1 MEPDKQAA
9 TVLSQPPTLLRRA
22 GVIGDVHGHSTL
34 LEVALR
40 FLSHRED
47 LDAILCTGDLPG
59 TTANGDTDLCCR
71 LLTQYEVLAV
81 RGNHDRWSLE
91 NDTERVL
98 LGISDQWPLAPASIA
113 FLKTLPTT
121 REFDTAMGPLLLCH
135 GTGEDDQT
143 GVYPGDSG
151 IALESNHQ
159 LNAIYSEGHIH
170 VMIAGHTHQRMVR
183 VLDHLTLINAAA
195 VACEKSNSLPTRLS
209 PGTALRRKNPTF
221 SIADF
226 ENRFVQFYNIDR
238 VTYTVTEADRFML

>member
-9 TVLSQPPTLLRRA
+9 TALSQPPTLLRRA

-40 FLSHRED
+40 YLSEKTD

-59 TTANGDTDLCCR
+59 STANGDTDVCCR
-71 LLTQYEVLAV
+71 LLAQYGVTAV

-91 NDTERVL
+91 NDNERVL
-98 LGISDQWPLAPASIA
+98 LGISDQWPLAPASIDY
-113 FLKTLPTT
+113 LKTLPVT
-121 REFDTAMGPLLLCH
+121 REFETELGPLLLCH

-151 IALESNHQ
+151 VALESNHQ
-159 LNAIYSEGHIH
+159 LNAVFSEGRIRI
-170 VMIAGHTHQRMVR
+170 MIAGHTHQRMVR
-183 VLDHLTLINAAA
+183 ALDHLTLINAAA

-209 PGTALRRKNPTF
+209 PGTALRRKNPCF
-221 SIADF
+221 SIIDF
-226 ENRFVQFYNIDR
+226 DERYVQFYNIDR
-238 VTYTVTEADRFML
+238 VTYTVTESDRFVL